1 MKRVER
7 MHGILLQ
14 LQTKKVVTAQEIATF
29 FGVSERTVYR
39 DIRSLEES
47 GVPIGAEAGVGYFL
61 CDNYTLPPVMF
72 SREEAFAL
80 ITAGSFLKVL
90 GGDVITKS
98 FDEALFK
105 VKAIMP
111 CIEKER
117 LAELETKIEVRTSLG
132 KERVSQESK
141 FLYDIQN
148 ALADN
153 SIITIRYQSGSGD
166 VTTRSI
172 EPLSLC
178 YYMMKWHLIAH
189 CNKRNDIRDFRLDR
203 IESLQ
208 LTGETFQ
215 SHRFSLDQYFRSSMQ
230 QTGWHD
236 IEMLVQPSLMPAI
249 DNPKYWYGFF
259 EQHETAQGIAMR
271 FFNPDLHYFARWVL
285 TLGNQVQV
293 VSPDELK
300 TTIQQLVT
308 VLSRHYGN
316 VDV

>member
-1 MKRVER
+1 

-29 FGVSERTVYR
+29 FDVSERTVYR

-47 GVPIGAEAGVGYFL
+47 GVPIGAEAGVGYYL

-72 SREEAFAL
+72 TREEAFAL
-80 ITAGSFLKVL
+80 ITAGSFLKGL
-90 GGDVITKS
+90 GGDVGSRS

-111 CIEKER
+111 CTEKER

-132 KERVSQESK
+132 KEGVSQESK

-153 SIITIRYQSGSGD
+153 NVITIRYRSGGGD

-189 CNKRNDIRDFRLDR
+189 CNTRNDIRDFRLDR

-208 LTGETFQ
+208 FTGETFQ
-215 SHRFSLDQYFRSSMQ
+215 PHRFSLDQYFQSSMQ
-230 QTGWHD
+230 KAGWQD
-236 IEMLVQPSLMPAI
+236 IELLVQPSLMPAI
-249 DNPKYWYGFF
+249 ENSKYWYGFF
-259 EQHETAQGIAMR
+259 EQHETPEGIVMR

-285 TLGNQVQV
+285 TLGNQVQITA
-293 VSPDELK
+293 PDELK
-300 TTIQQLVT
+300 NAVNQLVMM
-308 VLSRHYGN
+308 LMRHYGL
-316 VDV
+316 